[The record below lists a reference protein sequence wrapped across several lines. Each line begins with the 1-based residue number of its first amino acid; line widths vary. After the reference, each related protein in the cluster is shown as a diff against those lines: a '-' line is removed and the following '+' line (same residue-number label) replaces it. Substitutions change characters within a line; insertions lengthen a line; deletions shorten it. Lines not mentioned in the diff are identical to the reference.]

1 MLGQGQSAP
10 QELADVPEPPPD
22 AGDEQMWRRAGVL
35 PAESVNGPVDGLD
48 RPRAEA
54 RGFRL
59 PGELQHVERFFR
71 REVEW
76 RSSWAQLGNLN
87 SCASVLGPDLL
98 VDREQ
103 GATRLQDSITTLD
116 ELPGWTLL
124 RRLDQGDV
132 DPREDD
138 PSAKL
143 LLTQLPGE
151 PPAPQLIAQPVEGR
165 PIWVQL
171 FERPRQSGYSS
182 QRFVRK

>member
-1 MLGQGQSAP
+1 VAI
-10 QELADVPEPPPD
+10 
-22 AGDEQMWRRAGVL
+22 
-35 PAESVNGPVDGLD
+35 
-48 RPRAEA
+48 
-54 RGFRL
+54 
-59 PGELQHVERFFR
+59 
-71 REVEW
+71 
-76 RSSWAQLGNLN
+76 QLGAARNLN

-132 DPREDD
+132 DPSEDD

-143 LLTQLPGE
+143 LLTQLPRE

-182 QRFVRK
+182 QRFVCK